1 MTTGRHTAEQSS
13 HAQEEEP
20 QVTDTGRCS
29 AAAISCLAMGH
40 GASGNAVSLS
50 QMGKHRPRE
59 SKDTQNE
66 KRDAVTAPKPAIF
79 ITGQVQ

>member
-13 HAQEEEP
+13 YAQEEEP
-20 QVTDTGRCS
+20 QGTDTGRCS
-29 AAAISCLAMGH
+29 AAAIGCLAMGH

-50 QMGKHRPRE
+50 QMGKQRPRE

-66 KRDAVTAPKPAIF
+66 KRDAVTAPKTAIF